1 MKLGKT
7 VLITILMIVLVS
19 NLALTEAKIVRIKG
33 SSTVLPIA
41 ESCAEAFMT
50 KHPNTKVAVSGGG
63 SSVGIK
69 AVATG
74 EADIGTASREV
85 KKSEIKTYK
94 QCNFVDHK
102 IALDGVAVIVSKE
115 IYDSDVKA
123 LSIKQ
128 IRDIYKG
135 EINNWKEVG
144 GPDKEIFV
152 NEREEGSGTRDT
164 FMEVIDLEETQADK
178 ANAHNSDVKQAVA
191 GSDKAI
197 GYVGLGYVGE
207 DTPAIAVDGVFP
219 SKVTIRKGTYKIT
232 RSLHMYTNGKPTG
245 IVKEFINFVLSK
257 EGQRIVEEE
266 GFLGIR

>member
-1 MKLGKT
+1 MRLRKAILA
-7 VLITILMIVLVS
+7 IILMMVLVS
-19 NLALTEAKIVRIKG
+19 GLALAETKIVRIKG

-41 ESCAEAFMT
+41 ESCAEAFMK
-50 KHPNTKVAVSGGG
+50 KHPGIRVVVAGGG

-94 QCNFVDHK
+94 RCDFIDHK
-102 IALDGVAVIVSKE
+102 IALDGVAVIVSKN
-115 IYDSDVKA
+115 IYDSGVKS

-128 IRDIYKG
+128 LRGIYKG

-164 FMEVIDLEETQADK
+164 FMEAIGLERTLADK
-178 ANAHNSDVKQAVA
+178 GNAHNSDVKQAVA

-197 GYVGLGYVGE
+197 GYVGLGYTGGS
-207 DTPAIAVDGVFP
+207 TPAISVDGVFP
-219 SKVTIRKGTYKIT
+219 SKVTIKKGTYKIA
-232 RSLHMYTNGKPTG
+232 RSLHMYTNGRPAG
-245 IVKEFINFVLSK
+245 AVEGFIEFVLGE

-266 GFLGIR
+266 GFIRIK